1 MKALLIVHGF
11 VQGVGYRNL
20 VRKVA
25 VKNSVR
31 GTVKNADNGTVEIIA
46 EANDEN
52 LRAFE
57 KEINVDMK
65 NGPSV
70 LSIEKHCEGD
80 ATFPVIAKV
89 YEGFIIEH

>member
-1 MKALLIVHGF
+1 MKIIFIVHGF

-20 VRKVA
+20 VRKIA
-25 VKNSVR
+25 VKNNVK

-46 EANDEN
+46 EADDEDMV
-52 LRAFE
+52 AFE

-70 LSIEKHCEGD
+70 LFIEKHCEGD
-80 ATFPVIAKV
+80 TSFPNIAKY